1 MRDEHTPFEWQTQL
15 ALYVVA
21 PYGERRADLRQ
32 AISTANLMACQMSA
46 ENATAEW
53 FTDTV
58 VALCDYLPTAD
69 DGPDYQALNM
79 IGKSNGKPG

>member
-1 MRDEHTPFEWQTQL
+1 
-15 ALYVVA
+15 
-21 PYGERRADLRQ
+21 
-32 AISTANLMACQMSA
+32 MACQMSA

-58 VALCDYLPTAD
+58 VALCDYLPTSD